1 MNCNAEHSHI
11 NIFGDRQVGPV
22 YNGRKTCY
30 IQLWPACATVYVPAK
45 PSILAG
51 AGTSDQVALGRKC
64 DVVAAGVPDARVEF
78 VLLVG

>member
-1 MNCNAEHSHI
+1 M
-11 NIFGDRQVGPV
+11 
-22 YNGRKTCY
+22 
-30 IQLWPACATVYVPAK
+30 WPACATVYVPAK

-51 AGTSDQVALGRKC
+51 AGTSDQVALGRNC

>member
-1 MNCNAEHSHI
+1 MLHTVVACVC
-11 NIFGDRQVGPV
+11 DRQ
-22 YNGRKTCY
+22 
-30 IQLWPACATVYVPAK
+30 YVPAK

-64 DVVAAGVPDARVEF
+64 DVVAADVPDARVEL

>member
-1 MNCNAEHSHI
+1 MLELYLVTDKQDQCTTADLPHT
-11 NIFGDRQVGPV
+11 DMVCMCDKQ
-22 YNGRKTCY
+22 
-30 IQLWPACATVYVPAK
+30 YVPAK

-64 DVVAAGVPDARVEF
+64 DVVAADMPDARVEF

>member
-1 MNCNAEHSHI
+1 MLDTDVACI
-11 NIFGDRQVGPV
+11 RDRQ
-22 YNGRKTCY
+22 Y
-30 IQLWPACATVYVPAK
+30 IPAK

-64 DVVAAGVPDARVEF
+64 DVVAADVPDARVEF